1 MKAILKETG
10 DEETFVA
17 VMASSSTRRT
27 RRRATRRPHPTS
39 GGTGTISTRPRLR
52 LDRRWGETVDSSRSG
67 KACPDSKMATLRC
80 GRSRVS
86 RWPNFNRL

>member
-27 RRRATRRPHPTS
+27 RRRATRRS
-39 GGTGTISTRPRLR
+39 SEIGKF
-52 LDRRWGETVDSSRSG
+52 SRS
-67 KACPDSKMATLRC
+67 CLC
-80 GRSRVS
+80 L
-86 RWPNFNRL
+86 FL